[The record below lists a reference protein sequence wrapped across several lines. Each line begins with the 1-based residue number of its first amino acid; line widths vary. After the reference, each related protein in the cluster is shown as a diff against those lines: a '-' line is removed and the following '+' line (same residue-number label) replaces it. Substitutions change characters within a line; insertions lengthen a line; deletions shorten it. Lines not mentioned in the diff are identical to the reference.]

1 MRLIAN
7 RPCTFGG
14 NKFLTGEEIP
24 VELVANP
31 KAQEK
36 MGTLS
41 IANDDGVTQQS
52 ADLYFQIPIH
62 TEQEDLIIR
71 VTNEELTVFTNILQT
86 GVNSTEDKQKIS
98 DLIQKVESE
107 DLLILLDSLDGR
119 KFVKEKAQ
127 GRAKVLTGGGE

>member
-107 DLLILLDSLDGR
+107 DLLILLDALDGR